1 MNTKFKVILIPGLS
15 ATFVAALF
23 VGAALWV
30 NGNFPLPIALSIAVA
45 LGAGTY
51 LVMAKS
57 STRKSQ

>member
-1 MNTKFKVILIPGLS
+1 MNTKFKAILIPGLP

-23 VGAALWV
+23 LGAALCV

-51 LVMAKS
+51 LAMAEGA
-57 STRKSQ
+57 RKSP

>member
-1 MNTKFKVILIPGLS
+1 MNTRFKAILIPGLS

-23 VGAALWV
+23 LGAALWV

-51 LVMAKS
+51 LAMAEGA
-57 STRKSQ
+57 RKSP